1 LSRPRRSAGLRHP
14 SFHPQRCVAERCKTA
29 NRKRIPKQECEEVR
43 LEKMVAIAEQAHEG
57 ERQSDG
63 AHHKALRCMRSNCGC
78 RFSPGV
84 TVASLWGRQSCCLP
98 SSGWQTARL
107 SAVQVAY
114 SRTSLV
120 PAVFR
125 ASVFLWRKFG
135 HRNPLAQL
143 QRPDIGNDAPAVIRD
158 YSRGVARH
166 RAEAVGHHI
175 EKMPDRSI
183 FEPLDMVRRRLAIS
197 SLDHETLPVP

>member
-1 LSRPRRSAGLRHP
+1 
-14 SFHPQRCVAERCKTA
+14 
-29 NRKRIPKQECEEVR
+29 
-43 LEKMVAIAEQAHEG
+43 MVAIAEQAHEG

-63 AHHKALRCMRSNCGC
+63 AHHQGPALYALELRLQVFARRHCGL
-78 RFSPGV
+78 PVGQ
-84 TVASLWGRQSCCLP
+84 TVL
-98 SSGWQTARL
+98 L
-107 SAVQVAY
+107 SAFFRLADSKTVC
-114 SRTSLV
+114 RTSGLLTD
-120 PAVFR
+120 PRWCRRCFELLF
-125 ASVFLWRKFG
+125 FLWRKFG